1 MANDFWI
8 FTKVAKLGKS
18 GPLPLSFLPLS
29 FYLNQSTQPSIYLSI
44 YPSIY
49 LLPLQIDNQ
58 VQNCKNWERQIQGIN
73 LSWANQDCS
82 KIFKFDFPFENVAGN
97 GSRLQKNKN

>member
-44 YPSIY
+44 
-49 LLPLQIDNQ
+49 
-58 VQNCKNWERQIQGIN
+58 
-73 LSWANQDCS
+73 
-82 KIFKFDFPFENVAGN
+82 
-97 GSRLQKNKN
+97 